1 MEDERLNGGWG
12 GEGTR
17 ETCMRIA
24 LCQTVLALCER
35 KGGQREVRKRREGQ
49 AKETS
54 EAREP
59 G

>member
-1 MEDERLNGGWG
+1 MNGGWG

-24 LCQTVLALCER
+24 LCQTVLALYER

-54 EAREP
+54 EARER